1 MKSKNWLFHIF
12 LHLKLYYKIEICT
25 SYPHLVNKFW
35 ENSPRKLLIK
45 IYHCWYVDKSVYLFM
60 VFIILLWL
68 CPYNGILIFL
78 YSHILI
84 FFHLD
89 KCSKIVDKNS
99 SQNIYPHWK
108 NIREFSKIWYIY
120 KENPRI
126 FIHGKYS

>member
-25 SYPHLVNKFW
+25 SYPHSVNKFW
-35 ENSPRKLLIK
+35 ENSLDKLEIQ
-45 IYHCWYVDKSVYLFM
+45 IFYCWYVDKSVYLFI
-60 VFIILLWL
+60 VFIILFCFCLYKGL
-68 CPYNGILIFL
+68 LIFL

-89 KCSKIVDKNS
+89 KCSNIVDKKIS
-99 SQNIYPHWK
+99 KIIYPQWK
-108 NIREFSKIWYIY
+108 NIREFFNIWYIY
-120 KENPRI
+120 NKNPRI